1 MTYFNQLNVS
11 TKIAII
17 SELSGVKRHQVR
29 PVVAYNYV
37 DKVPTTGFTSEL
49 ATHGLSRDVLD
60 NLHHAQIHVDF
71 GVPRHNPF
79 LGHAPNDN
87 YLNINKSHVQTSSS
101 PLMLKFSSTLT
112 PGELDINGL
121 DDASVTGAIAIC
133 EDDDIRDVFTA
144 VQTYISTRTSNTQ
157 VTQVLQQLIEGYD
170 KAMALPTDLL
180 ERIVKWTPISIIIDS
195 VTGKIV
201 HSYSDYHSGDD
212 NDDECRLPLPQGR
225 NVFNIHRNFANGGF
239 IVGYDHSAAEYT
251 GYRLSLGYVPFVDSE
266 GGKLKIGLTYNNTDN
281 LTLSEVDVSSHM
293 SVVDVIDSLIAA
305 LADVKDNEKWGEIV
319 SPLVNH
325 AIEVIEEVKPFV
337 VATLK

>member
-170 KAMALPTDLL
+170 KALTLPIELL
-180 ERIVKWTPISIIIDS
+180 ERIVTWTPISIIIDS
-195 VTGKIV
+195 LTSKIV

-212 NDDECRLPLPQGR
+212 NDDECRIPLPQGR
-225 NVFNIHRNFANGGF
+225 NVFNIHRKFAKSGF
-239 IVGYDHSAAEYT
+239 TVGYDQHAEEYT
-251 GYRLSLGYVPFVDSE
+251 GYQVDVEYMSDSSLENGV
-266 GGKLKIGLTYNNTDN
+266 LKISLTYKGLNSID
-281 LTLSEVDVSSHM
+281 LSEIKLSSDM
-293 SVVDVIDSLIAA
+293 SVDEIISTIVSA
-305 LADVKDNEKWGEIV
+305 LNTVKLDEKWGTIV
-319 SPLVNH
+319 TPM
-325 AIEVIEEVKPFV
+325 IEHVTNVISDVKPFI
-337 VATLK
+337 VATL